1 MKLAIHFG
9 AGNIG
14 RGFIAPVLQENNYE
28 VIFVDVNKQ
37 LIEQINLL
45 KEYKVSSISLNS
57 STDLLVENI
66 SGLLLEDK
74 ESLCEK
80 IAQADLI
87 TTSVGP
93 KFVKDIFDLVSNIK
107 TEKTQS
113 FIAFENMYRAST
125 SNSNEK
131 SLSKLVLID
140 AVVDKIVPPQN
151 TTSLD
156 VTVEEYGSIVLDDNK
171 DIKPLNESKIVS
183 YRNYEHEFYKKL
195 WLLNGLH
202 LKLAYFGLSR
212 NFKYIHEIL
221 NNQEGLEFAEKSI
234 DSLSKAYILFSHST
248 EDLNDFIQ
256 TILNRFSLPEIQDE
270 VIRIARN
277 PEIKFSKDERFE
289 RPLKYLISENHE
301 TNSFKTVL
309 EIIFENNFQEVEGFS
324 EFKINHL
331 SKGKSFFYNKF
342 WKIDTDIM
350 KYKNNLGD

>member
-37 LIEQINLL
+37 LIEQINTL

-66 SGLLLEDK
+66 TGLLLEDK
-74 ESLCEK
+74 DPLCEK

-93 KFVKDIFDLVSNIK
+93 KFVKGIFDLVSNIK
-107 TEKTQS
+107 TEKPQS

-125 SNSNEK
+125 TNSNED

-156 VTVEEYGSIVLDDNK
+156 VIVEEYGSIVLDDNK

-195 WLLNGLH
+195 WLLNGCL
-202 LKLAYFGLSR
+202 LYTSPSPRDVEESR
-212 NFKYIHEIL
+212 MPSS
-221 NNQEGLEFAEKSI
+221 A
-234 DSLSKAYILFSHST
+234 
-248 EDLNDFIQ
+248 
-256 TILNRFSLPEIQDE
+256 
-270 VIRIARN
+270 
-277 PEIKFSKDERFE
+277 
-289 RPLKYLISENHE
+289 
-301 TNSFKTVL
+301 
-309 EIIFENNFQEVEGFS
+309 
-324 EFKINHL
+324 
-331 SKGKSFFYNKF
+331 
-342 WKIDTDIM
+342 
-350 KYKNNLGD
+350 